1 MGTAMKTKSGDLP
14 YIQAVIDEMVRR
26 IVSLCDPER
35 IILFGSYARGTAGPD
50 SDVDFLIVMSLH
62 STKREARLKIRRAL
76 SGMGLSKDVVV
87 VTPQEMDRFRQCAG
101 TIVRAAVQEG
111 KVLNERAA

>member
-1 MGTAMKTKSGDLP
+1 M
-14 YIQAVIDEMVRR
+14 IRR
-26 IVSLCDPER
+26 TVFPLASCH
-35 IILFGSYARGTAGPD
+35 ARGTAGPD
-50 SDVDFLIVMSLH
+50 SDVDFLVVMSLP

-101 TIVRAAVQEG
+101 TIVRTAAQEG
-111 KVLNERAA
+111 KVLYERAA

>member
-1 MGTAMKTKSGDLP
+1 MNSGNPL
-14 YIQAVIDEMVRR
+14 YIEGVIGEMVRR
-26 IVSLCDPER
+26 IVTLCDPEQ
-35 IILFGSYARGTAGPD
+35 IILFGSHARGTAGPD
-50 SDVDFLIVMSLH
+50 SDVDFLVVMPLP

-76 SGMGLSKDVVV
+76 SGMGLSKDVIV
-87 VTPQEMDRFRQCAG
+87 VTPEEMDRFRQCAG